1 MKKWKPS
8 DYFLMG
14 EHEKMVTRLFLERE
28 IKERAKEYGD

>member
-1 MKKWKPS
+1 
-8 DYFLMG
+8 MG